1 MNELTTPTST
11 ATPLTPPEHL
21 TPPAPVEAVSAP
33 KSRELVPLSDAQRQE
48 LDTRAEQFVNAIL
61 TLDAQGD
68 EFRRKADALRSM
80 GNTEIRASAG
90 MSNRMLERP
99 MASLEGGL
107 LNEQHPVTRSLVDLR
122 KTMEDLDPSRQGDL
136 LAPNKLF
143 GIIPWGDKLRDYFLR
158 YQSAQEHLNKILE
171 TLYRGQDELRKDNA
185 AIEQEKTN
193 LWTTM
198 GKLREYAEIGQIID
212 QKISARVNE
221 LQAVDPEKARIVQ
234 EDLLFNARQK
244 VQDLLTQ
251 LAVSIQGYLAL
262 DMIRKNNFELIKGV
276 DRASTTTVSALR
288 TAVMVAQA
296 LGNQKLVLDQIN
308 ALNTTTSSMIEGTA
322 RMLRQQS
329 ADIHH
334 QAANATVSLDA
345 LKNAFN
351 DIYATMDEMA
361 NYKIKALENMKQTVD
376 VLNAEVHKAQ
386 TYLDRVRGDKAQGE
400 AALLSAPSELS
411 L

>member
-1 MNELTTPTST
+1 MTDVSLDAPTAATT
-11 ATPLTPPEHL
+11 EHL
-21 TPPAPVEAVSAP
+21 QPPAPVAPVEAP
-33 KSRELVPLSDAQRQE
+33 KSRELVPLTDEQRAA
-48 LDTRAEQFVNAIL
+48 LDLRAEAFVSSL
-61 TLDAQGD
+61 MTLDVQGD
-68 EFRRKADALRSM
+68 EFRQKADALRTM
-80 GNTEIRASAG
+80 GHAEIRASAG

-99 MASLEGGL
+99 MANLEGGL
-107 LNEQHPVTRSLVDLR
+107 FSEQHPVTRSLVDLR

-136 LAPNKLF
+136 LAPKRLF
-143 GIIPWGDKLRDYFLR
+143 GIIPWGSKLRDFFLQ
-158 YQSAQEHLNKILE
+158 YQSAQGHLNSILD

-185 AIEQEKTN
+185 AIEQEKVN
-193 LWTTM
+193 LWATM
-198 GKLREYAEIGQIID
+198 GKLREYAEVGQIID
-212 QKISARVNE
+212 QKLSQRVAE
-221 LQAVDPEKARIVQ
+221 LEATDAEKARVVK

-308 ALNTTTSSMIEGTA
+308 ALNTTTSGMIESTA

-329 ADIHH
+329 ADIHA
-334 QAANATVSLDA
+334 QAASSTVALDSL
-345 LKNAFN
+345 KKAFA
-351 DIYATMDEMA
+351 DIYAAMDEMA
-361 NYKIKALENMKQTVD
+361 DYKIKALENMKQTVD
-376 VLNAEVHKAQ
+376 VLNEEVHKAQ
-386 TYLDRVRGDKAQGE
+386 TYLDRVRGEKAQDE
-400 AALLSAPSELS
+400 AARLSIPNELA